1 VIGLWRAARGNP
13 ILQWEYQRIRRR
25 RWWPGRR
32 FYLFYPV
39 LLGVALG
46 IGVMLLATDEFGVQV
61 AAVAIAAILGLPLGL
76 LVWFLS
82 TALPWIAPAL
92 TAATIARERGM
103 GTLDLLRATLLTERS
118 IVLGKL
124 GACMIQLWPGILLLI
139 LLSPFQI
146 TGQLVGGVG
155 SGLCLCPC
163 ASSDG
168 ALLALALGFGTEYV
182 WVLVA
187 LAVVLGTLRP
197 LAALALNAAV
207 GMFVSVL
214 SRSTGVAVAAAYGAV
229 LAMRAFLW
237 LLMSFMTPMFFL
249 VLDPAIFD
257 PAYAY
262 SVSGP
267 SQVVQWLPSLLP
279 LLEMVVEFAGAV
291 MLVGGAIWWLK
302 RG

>member
-1 VIGLWRAARGNP
+1 MIGIWQAMLSNP
-13 ILQWEYQRIRRR
+13 ILQWEYRRVRRR

-32 FYLFYPV
+32 FYLFYPG

-46 IGVMLLATDEFGVQV
+46 IGVMLLATDEFGVRV
-61 AAVAIAAILGLPLGL
+61 AAAAIAAILGLPLGL

-103 GTLDLLRATLLTERS
+103 GTLDLLRATLLTERA

-124 GACMIQLWPGILLLI
+124 GGCLVQLWPGILLLM
-139 LLSPFQI
+139 LLSPFQV
-146 TGQLVGGVG
+146 TGQLVGGLG
-155 SGLCLCPC
+155 SGLCFCP
-163 ASSDG
+163 SSDG
-168 ALLALALGFGTEYV
+168 TFLALALGFGTEYV
-182 WVLVA
+182 WVFVV

-197 LAALALNAAV
+197 LAALALNSAV

-214 SRSTGVAVAAAYGAV
+214 ARSTGVAVATAYGTV

-237 LLMSFMTPMFFL
+237 LLTSFMTPMFFL

-267 SQVVQWLPSLLP
+267 SQVMQWLPSMLP
-279 LLEMVVEFAGAV
+279 LLEVVVEFIGAAL
-291 MLVGGAIWWLK
+291 LVGGAIWWLK